1 MLEVLLRIVVGRS
14 RTKDRLWKRRED
26 LVAMIMMD
34 EEEVYVW
41 GSMQWQR
48 LQQWWDSITTW

>member
-1 MLEVLLRIVVGRS
+1 MVV
-14 RTKDRLWKRRED
+14 
-26 LVAMIMMD
+26 MD
-34 EEEVYVW
+34 EEEEYVW